1 MKNIIVQLR
10 IYRGKV
16 TYNESG
22 KITSDVQ
29 TMKIEFGRLEW
40 VNFMKAARLV
50 YTKIDVVGC
59 TDKNNDYKV
68 IDTPSEVLS
77 DVEKALK
84 GEDVALTPQQQEI
97 KELKDAVAE
106 LKGKKKK
113 EEPKKEDNK
122 EESKPKEESN
132 TEDSKDELETL
143 REQYTKLYGKKPSH
157 LMREKGLKAKIADKS

>member
-29 TMKIEFGRLEW
+29 TMKLKYGRLEW

-50 YTKIDVVGC
+50 YSKIDVVRC
-59 TDKNNDYKV
+59 TDIDNDYKV
-68 IDTPSEVLS
+68 IDTPEAVLN
-77 DVEKALK
+77 DIEKALK
-84 GEDVALTPQQQEI
+84 GEDVALTPQQEI

-122 EESKPKEESN
+122 QESKPKAESN
-132 TEDSKDELETL
+132 TDDSKDELETL
-143 REQYTKLYGKKPSH
+143 REKYTELYGKKPSH